1 VRINNNLLVWS
12 TFLTSPEIVSTLSR
26 PPWAAGG
33 ISVKVM
39 AGVSSGFP
47 DRHAT
52 KAPALTKTIALRIR
66 KTGQV
71 AEAVPMRLAAAT
83 SE

>member
-1 VRINNNLLVWS
+1 MKCVGVYIV
-12 TFLTSPEIVSTLSR
+12 TSPTHYPEIVSTLSR

-33 ISVKVM
+33 ILVKVM

-52 KAPALTKTIALRIR
+52 KATALTKTIALTIR
-66 KTGQV
+66 KTGHV
-71 AEAVPMRLAAAT
+71 AEALPMRLAAAI